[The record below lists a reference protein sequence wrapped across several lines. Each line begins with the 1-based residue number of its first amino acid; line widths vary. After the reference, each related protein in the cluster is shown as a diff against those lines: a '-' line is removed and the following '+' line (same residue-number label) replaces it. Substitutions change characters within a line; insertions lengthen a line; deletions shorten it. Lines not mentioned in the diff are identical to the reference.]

1 MIVKSLSTLHFVFI
15 EFLYKS
21 ARPPV
26 KMTLNED
33 LVCFLINLIILSI
46 KPAYPQKKPDLTAS
60 RVFLPI
66 TFDIFFKLI
75 SGIKDAFDA
84 KVFNERLIPG
94 EITPPKYLF
103 LTKTSKVV
111 AVPKSIIM

>member
-1 MIVKSLSTLHFVFI
+1 MVLI

-26 KMTLNED
+26 RIILNED

-66 TFDIFFKLI
+66 TFEIFFKLI
-75 SGIKDAFDA
+75 SGIKDAFDI

-94 EITPPKYLF
+94 EIIPPKYF
-103 LTKTSKVV
+103 FFIKTSKVV
-111 AVPKSIIM
+111 AVPKSMII